1 MKQVDILYTIAE
13 WQECTQDIPQE
24 GLLLFKFSPRC
35 SISRSVERGF
45 DDWCE
50 QLPEGTPLRCV
61 KVDVVGSRELSL
73 HIAKE
78 LKVDHKS
85 PQAIWLAQDRNV
97 HWHASHRAISSNA
110 LNATL
115 EAITA

>member
-1 MKQVDILYTIAE
+1 MKQVDILHTIAE
-13 WQECTQDIPQE
+13 WQEYTQDVPQE
-24 GLLLFKFSPRC
+24 GFLLFKFSPRC
-35 SISRSVERGF
+35 PISRSVERGF

-61 KVDVVGSRELSL
+61 KVDVVDSCELSQ

-85 PQAIWLAQDRNV
+85 PQAIWLTQDRNI
-97 HWHASHRAISSNA
+97 HWHASHRAISSSV
-110 LNATL
+110 LNAQL